1 MLKKYF
7 SLDKI
12 SMPVPL
18 PKKYRERMMN
28 NKVEP
33 QQVGVVTDHPEGH
46 KMPNVG
52 VRDVKKILEDNKM
65 GISPNLPRVYVFSR
79 DNIVEIDG
87 GMYYIVYVEKSKE
100 MKRTGHRDGKI
111 VAIDVA
117 SGEPKTFS
125 FDQYASKIQKH
136 LSVRKETLERINK
149 EIGEWNSKIDKIDK
163 MTGFTA
169 LPLQIGRARNRL
181 DKRIQTLQSQVDAIE
196 KQKQNPLSGFNAYND
211 WLQFLREGIKKRE
224 FSLQDTFD
232 TLLFLYK
239 RTPDQLATGLESGEI
254 KVPPEL
260 KNPLMQIALAES
272 KGVAEKKEKR
282 EFNQE
287 QREQRIEEDLP
298 EFKEPGLENIQPMTE
313 EQLPSSYEKST
324 TYHTLEFWWARKF
337 AQLHDIVRD
346 LRELTDIR
354 DMLSKMVKYM
364 AALEKGQLSKDYLV
378 SPEGQQDIG
387 VLKEFLNKTKSFL
400 KRYQGSLV
408 DESGRISQRIFGR
421 TGTMGNA
428 ELFVS
433 LARLYNV
440 FRLAFLELTPPA
452 GQPFPATGFN
462 TPEPVTQPEV
472 QTEVGRESSY
482 FDLNR
487 IIK

>member
-1 MLKKYF
+1 MLEKYF

-12 SMPVPL
+12 ALPVPL
-18 PKKYRERMMN
+18 PKEYREKMMD
-28 NKVEP
+28 KSEP
-33 QQVGVVTDHPEGH
+33 QQVGVLTDHPEGH

-52 VRDVKKILEDNKM
+52 VREVKKITDENKLNM
-65 GISPNLPRVYVFSR
+65 SPNLPRVYVFSR

-87 GMYYIVYVEKSKE
+87 GMYYIVYVEESKDL
-100 MKRTGHRDGKI
+100 KRDGHKDGKI
-111 VAIDVA
+111 IAIDVA
-117 SGEPKTFS
+117 SGESKEFS
-125 FDQYASKIQKH
+125 FDKYASKIQKH
-136 LSVRKETLERINK
+136 PSVRRETLERINK
-149 EIGEWNSKIDKIDK
+149 EIAEWNSKIDKIDK

-181 DKRIQTLQSQVDAIE
+181 DQRIQTLQSQVNAIE
-196 KQKQNPLSGFNAYND
+196 KQKQNPLSSFNAYND
-211 WLQFLREGIKKRE
+211 WIQFLREGIQNNK

-239 RTPDQLATGLESGEI
+239 KTPDQLVAGLESGEI

-260 KNPLMQIALAES
+260 KKPLTQIAVAES
-272 KGVAEKKEKR
+272 QGISEKKDKR
-282 EFNQE
+282 EIDQE
-287 QREQRIEEDLP
+287 QREERMEGDLP
-298 EFKEPGLENIQPMTE
+298 EFKEPGLEEVQPMTE
-313 EQLPSSYEKST
+313 NQLPSSYEKAT

-354 DMLSKMVKYM
+354 DTLSGMVKYM

-378 SPEGQQDIG
+378 SPEGQQDVSI
-387 VLKEFLNKTKSFL
+387 LKEFLNKAKSFL
-400 KRYQGSLV
+400 KRYQGSLL

-440 FRLAFLELTPPA
+440 LRLAFMELTPPA
-452 GQPFPATGFN
+452 GQPTPATGFS
-462 TPEPVTQPEV
+462 TPEPAVQPEV
-472 QTEVGRESSY
+472 GKESSY
-482 FDLNR
+482 FDLNK
-487 IIK
+487 IVK